1 MATAA
6 ESSSLGRF
14 LLSGGVSVVGTI
26 ADLFWNSDEGRLRAG
41 WRVLVFWITAIV
53 FGLALLRLRDAVPSV
68 LLAEVYGNAAEAS
81 TLTDNSSLGL
91 RYHSKVNAPSGS
103 TPMVGVGSSVGI
115 ASAKRRA

>member
-1 MATAA
+1 VLDVL
-6 ESSSLGRF
+6 EHGSDGLV
-14 LLSGGVSVVGTI
+14 LCGTT
-26 ADLFWNSDEGRLRAG
+26 G
-41 WRVLVFWITAIV
+41 
-53 FGLALLRLRDAVPSV
+53 
-68 LLAEVYGNAAEAS
+68 EAS